1 MGVFGNGWGW
11 PRPTNFNHPQPSP
24 FTSHL
29 PPTRVPPCFADH
41 FLFRTVGAYGMLT
54 AMFTSTLFG
63 EFGNDLKFVVF
74 RMFPFIVGIHY
85 LFKFLR
91 RGLEGTRLAAASRWH
106 RRIVTNIL
114 SFISGTSLP
123 DPNLVLPREHEIYWK
138 SQLNWSVPRRAV
150 SFCDIIKATLWGA
163 GPVRRAHHFCAAT
176 PSSAHIVVFSLT
188 RLLTALAPPSSR
200 Y

>member
-1 MGVFGNGWGW
+1 MNASVIL
-11 PRPTNFNHPQPSP
+11 T
-24 FTSHL
+24 
-29 PPTRVPPCFADH
+29 PCFADH

-163 GPVRRAHHFCAAT
+163 GPVRRAHHLRRNSFFRT
-176 PSSAHIVVFSLT
+176 HS
-188 RLLTALAPPSSR
+188 RLLAHSFTHRARPPFLSLLGDR
-200 Y
+200 WPLRDYR